1 VCLDRAKNSV
11 RIEELRI
18 ANEDS
23 EDSKNVMLFRMV
35 EILFELFV
43 GNSNGE
49 LRRTTTILS
58 SPQNNRITT
67 ILTISEQQMDTQL
80 LFYSE
85 NSSYSA
91 IPGPSKHTLIVYCQW
106 NPQPRF
112 YRFE

>member
-1 VCLDRAKNSV
+1 LDRAKNRV

-35 EILFELFV
+35 EILFGLFV

-67 ILTISEQQMDTQL
+67 ILTISLFRNNRWIHNCYFIPKTAAIL
-80 LFYSE
+80 LFLAHP
-85 NSSYSA
+85 N
-91 IPGPSKHTLIVYCQW
+91 IP
-106 NPQPRF
+106 
-112 YRFE
+112 